1 MSYNRKAGLKS
12 VICYDERNV
21 HWKGAELR
29 EYMAKET
36 PEERK
41 FMKTKKKLS
50 KETSQRNK
58 SLSLGQLLEFHNN
71 PIEDRDNMNL
81 YIMGNDIGVGQEF
94 IDADAATSSW
104 HHNFRMYANIQ
115 VQANREL
122 K

>member
-1 MSYNRKAGLKS
+1 M
-12 VICYDERNV
+12 
-21 HWKGAELR
+21 
-29 EYMAKET
+29 
-36 PEERK
+36 
-41 FMKTKKKLS
+41 
-50 KETSQRNK
+50 
-58 SLSLGQLLEFHNN
+58 LEFHNN